1 MTDITPQQQQ
11 PVLEVENLSVQL
23 PTASG
28 PLKAVQ
34 DVGFRITPGE
44 TLCVVGES
52 GCGKSMTSLAI
63 MGLLPKAAS
72 VPEGRIRF
80 KGTDLLSLGPRE
92 MSDLRG
98 DRIAMIFQEPMTSL
112 NPVFT
117 IGDQLTETLRRHRK
131 VTRKQAR
138 ARAVELL
145 ELVGISGA
153 ERRLDQYPYQLSGG
167 LRQRVMIA
175 MALMCDPELLIADEP
190 TTALD
195 VTIQAQ
201 ILGLLKKIQREL
213 GTAIM
218 LISHDLG
225 VVSRIADS
233 VAVMYAG
240 QVVESGSA
248 EQIFDDP
255 LHPYTQGLLRCIPVP
270 GRTSRG
276 AHLGTIPGM
285 VPNLVGQMGKC
296 HFHDRCA
303 FAHEACR
310 ARIPLVEPRPQ
321 HGVRCIRTL
330 EAMRSSQPELA
341 DGEVAP

>member
-1 MTDITPQQQQ
+1 MSDKTTE
-11 PVLEVENLSVQL
+11 PVLEVENLSVEL
-23 PTASG
+23 PTATG
-28 PLKAVQ
+28 PLQAVQ
-34 DVGFRITPGE
+34 DVGLRITPGE

-63 MGLLPKAAS
+63 MGLLPKAAK
-72 VPEGRIRF
+72 VPQGRISF
-80 KGTDLLSLGPRE
+80 KGTNLLELGPRE
-92 MSDLRG
+92 MATLRG

-131 VTRKQAR
+131 VTRRQAVE
-138 ARAVELL
+138 RAVELL

-153 ERRLDQYPYQLSGG
+153 ERRLRQYPYQLSGG

-201 ILGLLKKIQREL
+201 ILGLLKKIQDEL

-218 LISHDLG
+218 LITHDLG
-225 VVSRIADS
+225 VVSRIADN

-240 QVVESGSA
+240 QVVENGSA
-248 EQIFDDP
+248 SQIFSDP

-270 GRTSRG
+270 GRTKRG
-276 AHLGTIPGM
+276 AHLGTIVGM
-285 VPNLVGQMGKC
+285 VPNLVGEMGTC
-296 HFHDRCA
+296 HFLDRCG

-310 ARIPLVEPRPQ
+310 TRIPLTEPAEA
-321 HGVRCIRTL
+321 HCVRCVRAL
-330 EAMRSSQPELA
+330 EEMRASQPRFDDE
-341 DGEVAP
+341 EVAR